1 MNGVG
6 VHSDCRDEYLILQN
20 GEVITT
26 SVHEVNGFEF
36 YGVLEDIIRLR
47 LFEWLQVYFFIFLN
61 ANGLT
66 TTQKE
71 KESAW
76 IQVILVLIKVD
87 IGTKMNHL
95 Y

>member
-26 SVHEVNGFEF
+26 SVHEVNDFEF

-47 LFEWLQVYFFIFLN
+47 LFEWLQVYFFYFFKCKWFN
-61 ANGLT
+61 NNP
-66 TTQKE
+66 KR
-71 KESAW
+71 KR
-76 IQVILVLIKVD
+76 
-87 IGTKMNHL
+87 
-95 Y
+95 